1 MKLGLRVLAL
11 DADCSYSMAMRPQ
24 NLVAVSLIIIFVA
37 ISTASV
43 LACTSFAVYGDRTL
57 YGMNFDY
64 PPNEIRFSIEQ
75 HEVGAV
81 FIGSFWMGDQY
92 GRTVGMNEHGLFS
105 SDQMISPLRAPA
117 ATLDDG
123 EMYIWNAYYEG
134 LSTCTSV
141 AEVLD
146 MIGERRLVQY
156 PSPAL
161 HNLFADPSGDAMV
174 VETGAA
180 ENAIT
185 RIDGPFLVMTNF
197 HNSDFCDS
205 PLGAIVG
212 GGADRYRTAHR
223 MIEGSEVTFD
233 IDQAFAV
240 LESTSQPSG
249 SYKTRWSLVADPE
262 ALGIYIALERDYDH
276 IWKVS
281 LHERTIET
289 FRGFATQ
296 HTLPLDDVGVTGP
309 ALQAIAM
316 ESPALTEQ
324 GYGRAW
330 LRWTLLAAG
339 LLALG
344 WLVIY

>member
-1 MKLGLRVLAL
+1 
-11 DADCSYSMAMRPQ
+11 MATDLM
-24 NLVAVSLIIIFVA
+24 
-37 ISTASV
+37 
-43 LACTSFAVYGDRTL
+43 

-81 FIGSFWMGDQY
+81 FIGSFWMEDGY

-123 EMYIWNAYYEG
+123 EMTIWNSFYEG

-141 AEVLD
+141 TEVLE

-156 PSPAL
+156 PSLGL
-161 HNLFADPSGDAMV
+161 HNLFADSSSDAMV
-174 VETGAA
+174 VEAGAA

-197 HNSDFCDS
+197 HNNDFCDS
-205 PLGAIVG
+205 PLEAIVE

-223 MIEGSEVTFD
+223 MIEGNEMIFD
-233 IDQAFAV
+233 IDQAFVV
-240 LESTSQPSG
+240 LESTSQSSG

-262 ALGIYIALERDYDH
+262 AQEIYIVLERDYAH

-289 FRGFATQ
+289 FRGFASQ
-296 HTLPLDDVGVTGP
+296 HTLPLDNVGVTGP
-309 ALQAIAM
+309 TLQAFG
-316 ESPALTEQ
+316 ESDSRSERPAEPPP
-324 GYGRAW
+324 
-330 LRWTLLAAG
+330 
-339 LLALG
+339 LALARDSCYRPVCHSLDS
-344 WLVIY
+344 WLVSSINSPISRLLRLPS